1 MSLQSQAHSF
11 GEKRKFVYFLQDP
24 VTGRVKIG
32 HTRRPGARISSLA
45 SRHPTIDLANSALIE
60 TDTRALEYVLHGVF
74 KYAHRPLAVYS
85 DGGTEWFDAAVF
97 EDAIAFA
104 KSVGEVRGKDY
115 PLIRDLTE
123 MVQMHRSKSAER
135 WAMDVRQTAVPAP
148 LPRDASLYALADAAF
163 ERVMHCID
171 ILGERG
177 LECLVTDGL
186 HWAIERVVDRDDEP
200 EYWTDAWR
208 APHSWANRLWIA
220 SHVVGPDGPDY
231 GRSFHGFIGTTFVRA
246 GDNAREFVHLPN
258 RWQQLAARGDQS
270 AESRFFGHLQ
280 ETLAGLK
287 VRYVPIDAD
296 PFGVSPAAEQ

>member
-24 VTGRVKIG
+24 TTGRVKIG
-32 HTRRPGARISSLA
+32 HTRSPGARISTLA
-45 SRHPTIDLANSALIE
+45 SRHPGIDLASSVLIE

-74 KYAHRPLAVYS
+74 KYAHRPLAAYA
-85 DGGTEWFDAAVF
+85 DGGTEWFNAAVF
-97 EDAIAFA
+97 DEAVAFA
-104 KSVGEVRGKDY
+104 QSIGEIRGKCY
-115 PLIRDLTE
+115 PIIRDLTE
-123 MVQMHRSKSAER
+123 LVEAHRRKIAEQ
-135 WAMDVRQTAVPAP
+135 WADSGRKTAVTTP
-148 LPRDASLYALADAAF
+148 LPRDASLAALAGAAV
-163 ERVMHCID
+163 ERAAHCIA